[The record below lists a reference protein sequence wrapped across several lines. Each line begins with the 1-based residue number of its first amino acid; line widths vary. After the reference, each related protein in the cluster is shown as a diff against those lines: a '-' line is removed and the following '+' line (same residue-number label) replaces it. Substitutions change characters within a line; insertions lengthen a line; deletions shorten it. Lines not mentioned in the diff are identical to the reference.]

1 MITSLFFTIVGNISL
16 AASAIFDKFILTK
29 SVKSPEVYAF
39 YSTFF
44 FFALFFLLP
53 WCTPVTMLGFW
64 WMLLSG
70 VAYGCAL
77 WAMFIALRYGEAS
90 HILPFLGAVV
100 AIAIS
105 AVSFLLLGEVLSTR
119 VLLGILF
126 LAIGSFLLSFEKSEL
141 NNGFHKG
148 FLWAILAGV
157 LFCISHVSAKYIY
170 GLYPF
175 FTSLVWTKGLVGVVG
190 LFLLF
195 IPSVRKAIF
204 SKPGAE
210 DESPKGSVSTIILG
224 KFFGFAG
231 VGFVQ
236 YATALGSV
244 VVVNALGGIQ
254 YVFMFA
260 FIYLLTK
267 LKPKLFSEYFT
278 KGEITMEV
286 TAIVLM
292 IIGLLFVS

>member
-1 MITSLFFTIVGNISL
+1 MITSLFFTIIGNISL

-29 SVKSPEVYAF
+29 SVKSPEVYTF

-53 WCTPVTMLGFW
+53 WCAPVTVLGFW

-148 FLWAILAGV
+148 FLWAILAGI
-157 LFCISHVSAKYIY
+157 LFCISHVSAKYAY

-190 LFLLF
+190 LFLLL
-195 IPSVRKAIF
+195 IPNIRKAIF
-204 SKPGAE
+204 SKSGTE
-210 DESPKGSVSTIILG
+210 ESPKGSVSTIILG

-278 KGEITMEV
+278 RGEITMEV